1 MSSETHLPRS
11 LEPLAPFD
19 HDVEIAPGVFTNAR
33 VHRIRNAVNLFF
45 PGLLSLCGGSLRGLR
60 VLDVGCNCGGFSFM
74 ARKFGAEEV
83 VGIDPRESNLKQAE
97 AIRDE
102 LGLSGMR
109 FERASV
115 EDLVPERFGM
125 FDVTLL
131 MGIMYHLRDP
141 IGAIHKVSSV
151 TRNLLMIDSHVHYS
165 ADSNQEDYARW
176 WMLRD
181 TDQGIPDGIFQTDG
195 DASAEAWLKFQR
207 ENPVDYSRLPNQFT
221 GSPHTSRDLR
231 FSDLINPETIESSE
245 MPESVC
251 AREHGSLVMVPN
263 RRALIDLVRDAGFED
278 VMEIVPH
285 RFSEKKYL
293 YRYRV
298 GMFALKRSPDG
309 PFPPSVL
316 RNLEL

>member
-1 MSSETHLPRS
+1 MSSETHLPKS
-11 LEPLAPFD
+11 LESLAPFE
-19 HDVEIAPGVFTNAR
+19 HDIEIAPGVFTNAG
-33 VHRIRNAVNLFF
+33 VHRIRHAVNLFF

-74 ARKFGAEEV
+74 ARKFAAEEV
-83 VGIDPRESNLKQAE
+83 VGIDPRESHLKQAE

-109 FERASV
+109 FECASV
-115 EDLVPERFGM
+115 EDLIPERFGM

-207 ENPVDYSRLPNQFT
+207 ENPVDYSRMPNQFT
-221 GSPHTSRDLR
+221 GSPHTNRDLR
-231 FSDLINPETIESSE
+231 FSDLINPQMCESSE
-245 MPESVC
+245 MPEGVC

-298 GMFALKRSPDG
+298 GMFALKRSVDG
-309 PFPPSVL
+309 PFPRSVL
-316 RNLEL
+316 RKS